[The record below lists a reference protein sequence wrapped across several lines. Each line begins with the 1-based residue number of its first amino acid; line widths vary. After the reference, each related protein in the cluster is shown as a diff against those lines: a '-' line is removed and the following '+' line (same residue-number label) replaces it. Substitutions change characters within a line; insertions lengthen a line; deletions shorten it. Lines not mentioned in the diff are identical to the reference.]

1 MGHCPANGD
10 LRNASA
16 LEAMLAARVDAH
28 GALIILILGWYVA
41 LEENHHVFAPRR
53 RVHLNE

>member
-41 LEENHHVFAPRR
+41 LEEF
-53 RVHLNE
+53 HLAAACI